1 MNVLAF
7 VKEGKRWVSDVFQP
21 ARVNIEVAVRFKDE
35 GGGFVG
41 VLRSVDGVEFT
52 PFESG
57 VTGNLGRNTRLLIF
71 NVTGIVPGGFLR
83 LVSTSE
89 PDADSGWRED

>member
-1 MNVLAF
+1 MNTLNF
-7 VKEGKRWVSDVFQP
+7 TQDGRRWVSETFRPVRGD
-21 ARVNIEVAVRFKDE
+21 IEVVVKFKNE

-41 VLRSVDGVEFT
+41 VLRSVDDVEFT

-57 VTGNLGRNTRLLIF
+57 VTGNLGKSTRLLIF
-71 NVTGIVPGGFLR
+71 NVTGIVPGGYLK

-89 PDADSGWRED
+89 PDAGSGWREE